1 VSRTKRLNWSL
12 DTAVG
17 SMRNAGTRRWLAA
30 LAPSRLRELGR
41 LSMPVAPAMAPKTSS
56 PRLSLRLSSCSP
68 SLSSGAKSLGTSS
81 SAKDVPKVS
90 QPALTSTCSVRAL
103 STGAFAAKTA
113 ATSGA
118 TRNTEQAIVCA
129 TWPPS
134 VSESGM
140 LPHLG
145 PSGHS
150 NCVQSML
157 PVFL

>member
-1 VSRTKRLNWSL
+1 MSRTKRLNWSL

-118 TRNTEQAIVCA
+118 TRNTEQAIVCDRF
-129 TWPPS
+129 
-134 VSESGM
+134 VESEAPFTSRI
-140 LPHLG
+140 
-145 PSGHS
+145 
-150 NCVQSML
+150 CC
-157 PVFL
+157 